1 MFFTMDE
8 PKIII
13 KNLPDEING
22 LYLTN
27 GKKAVIYINSNLNNT
42 QKVCVIAHE
51 LTHHYY
57 YPDCNFYK
65 CKNYSEICNCN
76 WVENRIE
83 KKTAKTLIPDLALES
98 LVIPYLD
105 IYPLSVLAEEI
116 NATEEILKLRLEIY
130 KEKIKE

>member
-22 LYLTN
+22 LYLSN
-27 GKKAVIYINSNLNNT
+27 GKRAAIYINSNLNNA
-42 QKVCVIAHE
+42 QKVCAIAHE
-51 LTHHYY
+51 LIHHYY

-65 CKNYSEICNCN
+65 CTNYFEICNCN
-76 WVENRIE
+76 WIEN
-83 KKTAKTLIPDLALES
+83 KTAKKVTEWLISDIVFER
-98 LVIPYLD
+98 LVLPYLD

-116 NATEEILKLRLEIY
+116 NVTEEILKLRLEIY
-130 KEKIKE
+130 KERIKE